1 MSYNKRVTQQQQE
14 AASATRNYHGY
25 APYSQQGYDTYAQ
38 QQEAASA
45 APTLSTYYAPTQVCN
60 DFLHGRCMRESCR
73 FLHSTRMKE
82 ILEQRD
88 MCIDQLKIVKEELKI
103 VKEDNIRLVK
113 ENATLVDLL
122 PGRGGYRKRKQ
133 FMAQR
138 STRRKKLVK

>member
-1 MSYNKRVTQQQQE
+1 MLPLSFNEEHFQLYLKYQKNRHEKNKTTDDDVNQ
-14 AASATRNYHGY
+14 
-25 APYSQQGYDTYAQ
+25 YS
-38 QQEAASA
+38 E
-45 APTLSTYYAPTQVCN
+45 
-60 DFLHGRCMRESCR
+60 FLLQSN
-73 FLHSTRMKE
+73 
-82 ILEQRD
+82 
-88 MCIDQLKIVKEELKI
+88 IDSRLIQFKDQEELKI